1 MKPLVSICIPTYK
14 QPDLLKRTLESI
26 QRQTY
31 KNIEIIVSDDSPDDA
46 VSALCM
52 QLQASLPIRY
62 YRNEKA
68 LGSPANWNAALA
80 KAEGAYVMLL
90 HHDDWFLKNDA
101 LERYINVFAT
111 NPKLD
116 AVFSRHNPV
125 DEKGGQTPTKLEPA
139 LIAQLKSLP
148 DLLIRSNQVGPP
160 SNLVLSARMLRRY
173 DEKYIWLVDVEYYI
187 RLLKGGV
194 NFYFLN
200 ERLMHIGIHKDQ
212 ITEFCYQHPDI
223 IVKENIWLA
232 AQVDKKAWQ
241 DIKFYD
247 HYWRLL
253 RNNKIRSKAQLLGM
267 GLTQDQLP
275 PVILRM
281 IGLQKKLPSTLL
293 RNGMISKIGMSLS
306 YLVSRLA

>member
-31 KNIEIIVSDDSPDDA
+31 KNIEIVVTDDSPDEA
-46 VSALCM
+46 VSLLCS

-62 YRNEKA
+62 YRNERA
-68 LGSPANWNAALA
+68 LGSPANWNASLA

-101 LERYINVFAT
+101 LERYVNVFTA

-139 LIAQLKSLP
+139 LIAQLISLP

-160 SNLVLSARMLRRY
+160 SNLILSARVLQHY
-173 DEKYIWLVDVEYYI
+173 NEKYIWLVDVEYYI
-187 RLLKGGV
+187 RLLKGGAK
-194 NFYFLN
+194 FHFLN

-212 ITEFCYQHPDI
+212 ITEFCYQHPEI
-223 IVKENIWLA
+223 IVRENIWLA
-232 AQVDKKAWQ
+232 GQVDKKAWL
-241 DIKFYD
+241 DVKFYD

-253 RNNKIRSKAQLLGM
+253 RNNKIRSKSQLLGM
-267 GLTQDQLP
+267 GLTEEQLP
-275 PVILRM
+275 RVILRM
-281 IGLQKKLPSTLL
+281 IGWQQKLPLTLL
-293 RNGMISKIGMSLS
+293 RNGLISKMEMGLS
-306 YLVSRLA
+306 YLLDRLA

>member
-31 KNIEIIVSDDSPDDA
+31 KNIEIIVTDDSPDEA
-46 VSALCM
+46 VSLLCSL
-52 QLQASLPIRY
+52 LQASLPIRY
-62 YRNEKA
+62 YRNITA
-68 LGSPANWNAALA
+68 LGSPANWNASLA
-80 KAEGAYVMLL
+80 KAEGAFVMLL

-101 LERYINVFAT
+101 LERYVNVFAA

-125 DEKGGQTPTKLEPA
+125 DEKGEQTPTKLEPA

-160 SNLVLSARMLRRY
+160 SNLVLSARVLQHY
-173 DEKYIWLVDVEYYI
+173 NENYIWLVDVEYYI
-187 RLLKGGV
+187 RLLKSGA

-212 ITEFCYQHPDI
+212 ITEFCYRHPDI
-223 IVKENIWLA
+223 IVRENIWLA
-232 AQVDKKAWQ
+232 AQVDQKAWL
-241 DIKFYD
+241 DVRFYD

-253 RNNKIRSKAQLLGM
+253 RNNKIRNKEQLLGM
-267 GLTQDQLP
+267 GLKLDQLP
-275 PVILRM
+275 AVILRM
-281 IGLQKKLPSTLL
+281 IDLQQKLPPALL
-293 RNGMISKIGMSLS
+293 RNGLISKMGMGLS
-306 YLVSRLA
+306 YMFSRLV